1 MAQSVQI
8 PGTQQNAKICNVVG
22 VGALAFFFSIIYL
35 WIFWYRVNKEMAVY
49 GQSKGTDE
57 CGTSPGK
64 SLLAVTLGALIIV
77 PAIISFFR
85 THKRL
90 VATQKLAGKDPISG
104 WISLILYIVFSPAWL
119 AYMQSG
125 LNPVWEG
132 LASGTAD
139 APAAIESAAAD
150 QAPAADEA
158 PAVDTDAA
166 TGDAPADGETQA

>member
-22 VGALAFFFSIIYL
+22 VGALSFFFSIIYL
-35 WIFWYRVNKEMAVY
+35 WIFWYRVNKEMAAY

-77 PAIISFFR
+77 PAIVSFFR

-90 VATQKLAGKDPISG
+90 VATQKLAGKDPVNG
-104 WISLILYIVFSPAWL
+104 WISLILYLVFAPAWL

-132 LASGTAD
+132 LASGTAE
-139 APAAIESAAAD
+139 APAAIESA
-150 QAPAADEA
+150 PADEA

-166 TGDAPADGETQA
+166 TDAASADGETQA

>member
-22 VGALAFFFSIIYL
+22 VGALSFFFSIIYL
-35 WIFWYRVNKEMAVY
+35 WIFWYRVNKEMAAY

-77 PAIISFFR
+77 PAIISFIR

-104 WISLILYIVFSPAWL
+104 WISLILYLVFAPAWL

-132 LASGTAD
+132 LAAGAAD
-139 APAAIESAAAD
+139 APSAIEST
-150 QAPAADEA
+150 PADEA

-166 TGDAPADGETQA
+166 AGETPADGETQA

>member
-8 PGTQQNAKICNVVG
+8 PGTQENAKICNVVG
-22 VGALAFFFSIIYL
+22 VGALAFFFSLIYL
-35 WIFWYRVNKEMAVY
+35 WIFWYRVNKELATY
-49 GQSKGTDE
+49 GQSKGTEE

-90 VATQKLAGKDPISG
+90 VAAQKLAGLEPLNG
-104 WISLILYIVFSPAWL
+104 WISVILYLVFSPAWL

-125 LNPVWEG
+125 LNPIWEG
-132 LASGTAD
+132 LGSS
-139 APAAIESAAAD
+139 APAAPAQVEAPAEAADATEPADAADAAAD
-150 QAPAADEA
+150 TAEGEAQA
-158 PAVDTDAA
+158 
-166 TGDAPADGETQA
+166 

>member
-8 PGTQQNAKICNVVG
+8 PGTQENAKICNVIG
-22 VGALAFFFSIIYL
+22 VGALALIPIYL
-35 WIFWYRVNKEMAVY
+35 WFFWYRINKELAVY

-77 PAIISFFR
+77 PAIISFFK

-90 VATQKLAGKDPISG
+90 VAAQKLAGVEPLNG
-104 WISLILYIVFSPAWL
+104 WVSLVLYFVFSPAWL

-125 LNPVWEG
+125 ANPIWEG
-132 LASGTAD
+132 LPAGAGAAAPAQVEAPAAEAVDTAAEAAD
-139 APAAIESAAAD
+139 APAE
-150 QAPAADEA
+150 
-158 PAVDTDAA
+158 
-166 TGDAPADGETQA
+166 GETQA